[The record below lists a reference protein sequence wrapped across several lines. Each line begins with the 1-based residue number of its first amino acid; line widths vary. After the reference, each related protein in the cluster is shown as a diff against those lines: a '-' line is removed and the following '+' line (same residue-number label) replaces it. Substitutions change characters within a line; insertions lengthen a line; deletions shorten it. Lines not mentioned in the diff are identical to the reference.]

1 MMGLTEAVAEFIQA
15 RTLQDVPADALGKAK
30 KAIADTFA
38 VILAGAGSE
47 VAPPLLRYAE
57 QTGECGIIPILGTGR
72 TASPEMAALVNGTF
86 GHALDFDDV
95 LSMMPA
101 HPSAVILPALCAGAR
116 LEKLPGKALIEA
128 YVIGIEVGGKIGQ
141 AITVGHYHRGFHG
154 TGTLA
159 IFSALGALAKCH
171 RLDVATTQT
180 AFGIAS
186 SLASGLQRNFGTMT
200 KPLHTGWASRAA
212 LAAVDLARSGFTA
225 APDILEAPS
234 GFFAAY
240 GVEASRPETA
250 IDRLGNPWVIV
261 DPGLALKRFPCCYA
275 SHRGMDGVLHLRRR
289 LGLNAENLKD
299 LHCRMPP
306 GGMRVLIYPDP
317 KTGLEGKFSL
327 QYALAAG
334 ILDGEYSLWSFTD
347 EAVNLPPIRDLLAR
361 MYVSEDPRCAG
372 NDPLLETRSSGSRG
386 YVEVEAVRADGRRD
400 TVRVDHA
407 PGHPSRELTWEDI
420 SAKFM
425 DCAAQAR
432 IDLDKAEQALSILA
446 CLETCPDIGE
456 VVTLLH
462 EGRAVH

>member
-1 MMGLTEAVAEFIQA
+1 MTGLTEALAEFIHA
-15 RTLQDVPADALGKAK
+15 KTLQDLPPEAIDKAK

-47 VAPPLLRYAE
+47 VAPPLLRYVE
-57 QTGECGIIPILGTGR
+57 QSGENGISPILGSGR
-72 TASPEMAALVNGTF
+72 MAAPEMAALVNGTF

-101 HPSAVILPALCAGAR
+101 HPSAVILPALFADPRAG
-116 LEKLPGKALIEA
+116 KLTGRALIEA
-128 YVIGIEVGGKIGQ
+128 YAIGVEVGGKIGL

-159 IFSALGALAKCH
+159 LFSALGALAKRY

-180 AFGIAS
+180 AFGIAAS
-186 SLASGLQRNFGTMT
+186 TASGLQRNFGTMT
-200 KPLHTGWASRAA
+200 KPLHTGWASRSA
-212 LAAVDLARSGFTA
+212 LAAVNLARSGFTA
-225 APDILEAPS
+225 AQDVLEAPA

-240 GVEASRPETA
+240 GVEASRPEAA
-250 IDRLGNPWVIV
+250 IDQLGNPWVIV

-275 SHRGMDGVLHLRRR
+275 SHRGMDGVLQLRQC
-289 LGLNAENLKD
+289 LGLGVENLD
-299 LHCRMPP
+299 RLECRMPP
-306 GGMRVLIYPDP
+306 GGMRVLIYPHP

-334 ILDGEYSLWSFTD
+334 VIDGEYTLWSFTD
-347 EAVNLPPIRDLLAR
+347 EAVNRPQIRDLLKR
-361 MYVSEDPRCAG
+361 IWVGEDPRCAG

-386 YVEVEAVRADGRRD
+386 FVEVEAVRTDGRRE
-400 TVRVDHA
+400 TVRVDQA
-407 PGHPSRELTWEDI
+407 PGHPSRELTWDDV

-432 IDLDKAEQALSILA
+432 IDLDKAKRALSILA
-446 CLETCPDIGE
+446 RLETCTDIGE
-456 VVTLLH
+456 VVALLH
-462 EGRAVH
+462 

>member
-1 MMGLTEAVAEFIQA
+1 MTGLTEALAEFIHA
-15 RTLQDVPADALGKAK
+15 KTLQDLPPDALEKAK
-30 KAIADTFA
+30 KGIADTFA
-38 VILAGAGSE
+38 VILAGVGSE
-47 VAPPLLRYAE
+47 VAPPLLRYVE
-57 QTGECGIIPILGTGR
+57 QTGESGASPILGSGR

-101 HPSAVILPALCAGAR
+101 HPSAVMLPALFADPRAG
-116 LEKLPGKALIEA
+116 KLSGRALIEA
-128 YVIGIEVGGKIGQ
+128 YIIGVEVGGKLGL

-154 TGTLA
+154 TGTLG
-159 IFSALGALAKCH
+159 IFSALSALAKRY

-180 AFGIAS
+180 AFGIAA

-200 KPLHTGWASRAA
+200 KPLHTGWAARSA
-212 LAAVDLARSGFTA
+212 LAAVNLARSGFSA
-225 APDILEAPS
+225 APDILEARA

-240 GVEASRPETA
+240 GVEASRPEA
-250 IDRLGNPWVIV
+250 ALDRLGNPWVIV

-275 SHRGMDGVLHLRRR
+275 SHRGMDGVLHLRQC
-289 LGLNAENLKD
+289 LGLNAENLER
-299 LHCRMPP
+299 LACRMPP
-306 GGMRVLIYPDP
+306 GGMRVLIYSHP

-334 ILDGEYSLWSFTD
+334 VLDGQYSLWSFTD
-347 EAVNLPPIRDLLAR
+347 EAVNRPQICDLLKR
-361 MYVSEDPRCAG
+361 IDVGEDPRCGG

-386 YVEVEAVRADGRRD
+386 FVEVEAVLTDGRRE

-407 PGHPSRELTWEDI
+407 PGHPSRELTWDDI

-432 IDLDKAEQALSILA
+432 IDSGHAQRALSFLER
-446 CLETCPDIGE
+446 LETCADIGE
-456 VVTLLH
+456 VIALLQ
-462 EGRAVH
+462 